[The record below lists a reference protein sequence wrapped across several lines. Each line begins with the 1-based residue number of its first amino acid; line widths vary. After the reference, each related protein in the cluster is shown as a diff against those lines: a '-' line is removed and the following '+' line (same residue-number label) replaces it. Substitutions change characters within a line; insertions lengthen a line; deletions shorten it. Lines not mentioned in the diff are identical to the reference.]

1 MNKLAE
7 ICKNCGLPKELCV
20 CGAIAKESA
29 KIQVYSEK
37 KSFGKWMTVVEGL
50 SEDVNPKELTKKLKT
65 KLACGGTYKNGRI
78 ELQGNHMQKIKK
90 LLIDSGFSEEQI
102 QD

>member
-1 MNKLAE
+1 MAE

-29 KIQVYSEK
+29 KIRVFRER
-37 KSFGKWMTVVEGL
+37 KSFGKLATVIEGM

-78 ELQGNHMQKIKK
+78 ELQGDHIRKIKE
-90 LLIDSGFSEEQI
+90 LLIEAGFAEEQI
-102 QD
+102 EV

>member
-1 MNKLAE
+1 M
-7 ICKNCGLPKELCV
+7 

-29 KIQVYSEK
+29 KIRVYSEK

-50 SEDVNPKELTKKLKT
+50 TEDVNPKDLTKKLKT

-78 ELQGNHMQKIKK
+78 ELQGNHMQNIRK
-90 LLIDSGFSEEQI
+90 LLISFGFSDEQI
-102 QD
+102 EM

>member
-1 MNKLAE
+1 MNELAE

-29 KIQVYSEK
+29 KIRVFAEK

-50 SEDVNPKELTKKLKT
+50 SEDANPKEVTKKLKT

-78 ELQGNHMQKIKK
+78 ELQGDHTQKIKK
-90 LLIDSGFSEEQI
+90 LLAEMGFSEEQI
-102 QD
+102 EM